1 MQKLFGT
8 DGIRGKSNVDPMTS
22 ELALRLGRTSAYI
35 LHKKKRKA
43 KILLG
48 KDTRISSDMLEGA
61 LSAGIVSVGVDCLKV
76 GILPTPG
83 IAYLTRILKAD
94 AGIVISASH
103 NPFDDNG
110 IKFFGPDGFKL
121 SDATEEKIEEAIFN
135 QIDRKIISYPT
146 GAGIGRMIHVGDAID
161 KYKQFLK
168 NSVEGLKLDGISILL
183 DCANGATSYIAPEV
197 FKEMGANV
205 FVVNNIPNGI
215 NINHKCGSLYPE
227 YMKKYMKKYNAD
239 IGFCFDGDGDRV
251 IVIDELGNII
261 DGDYIM
267 TACAKHL
274 KFIGRLKKN
283 ILVVTVMSNLGLY
296 FACRE
301 AGIEIRETKVGDRY
315 VAEEMLVSGAIIGGE
330 QSGHIIFFEHHTTGD
345 GIMTALQ
352 VLKLLRDID
361 KPASEISKVMKK
373 FPQILVNVEVK
384 EKPPLE
390 TIPEIQ
396 QIIQEVKDTLK
407 DTGRVV
413 VRYSG
418 TEPKCRVMLEGQDEA
433 QIKTLAQKI
442 ADVISKNI
450 GK

>member
-1 MQKLFGT
+1 
-8 DGIRGKSNVDPMTS
+8 
-22 ELALRLGRTSAYI
+22 
-35 LHKKKRKA
+35 
-43 KILLG
+43 
-48 KDTRISSDMLEGA
+48 
-61 LSAGIVSVGVDCLKV
+61 
-76 GILPTPG
+76 
-83 IAYLTRILKAD
+83 
-94 AGIVISASH
+94 
-103 NPFDDNG
+103 
-110 IKFFGPDGFKL
+110 
-121 SDATEEKIEEAIFN
+121 
-135 QIDRKIISYPT
+135 
-146 GAGIGRMIHVGDAID
+146 
-161 KYKQFLK
+161 
-168 NSVEGLKLDGISILL
+168 
-183 DCANGATSYIAPEV
+183 
-197 FKEMGANV
+197 
-205 FVVNNIPNGI
+205 
-215 NINHKCGSLYPE
+215 
-227 YMKKYMKKYNAD
+227 
-239 IGFCFDGDGDRV
+239 
-251 IVIDELGNII
+251 
-261 DGDYIM
+261 
-267 TACAKHL
+267 
-274 KFIGRLKKN
+274 LKKN